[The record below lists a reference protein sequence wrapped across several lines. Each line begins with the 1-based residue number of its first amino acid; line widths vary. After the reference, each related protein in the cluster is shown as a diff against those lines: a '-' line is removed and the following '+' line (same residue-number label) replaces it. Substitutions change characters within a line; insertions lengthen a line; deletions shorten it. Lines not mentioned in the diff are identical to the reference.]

1 MTNGQQPSTPT
12 DHEYL
17 DLKQAAVICSVSD
30 ERFGKWIDKGVVPV
44 IDVNG
49 KKLIHSHDLIQHL
62 VRHNIPIPDRLLQ
75 GNSKKILFVLTDES
89 VPPTVTSE
97 VIWAL
102 YKLRKQ
108 NAYIFDFVRFD
119 SNIELKII
127 TFRPDRIVLL
137 QEDAADREPER
148 LIRKM
153 VNGSTPIY
161 AFAADRTIELDQFL
175 SE

>member
-1 MTNGQQPSTPT
+1 MTNGQQPFTPN
-12 DHEYL
+12 DLEYL

-44 IDVNG
+44 IEVNG

-89 VPPTVTSE
+89 VPHAITTE

-108 NAYIFDFVRFD
+108 TTYIFDFVRFD
-119 SNIELKII
+119 NNIELKII
-127 TFRPDRIVLL
+127 TFRPDMIVLL
-137 QEDAADREPER
+137 QEDAGDLEPER
-148 LIRKM
+148 LMRKM
-153 VNGSTPIY
+153 ANGSTPIY
-161 AFAADRTIELDQFL
+161 TFSAGRTMELDQFL

>member
-1 MTNGQQPSTPT
+1 MTNGQKPITSN
-12 DHEYL
+12 DLEYL
-17 DLKQAAVICSVSD
+17 DLEQAAVICSVSD
-30 ERFGKWIDKGVVPV
+30 ERFGRWIDKGVVPV

-62 VRHNIPIPDRLLQ
+62 VRHNIPIPERLLQ

-89 VPPTVTSE
+89 VPHTVTTE

-102 YKLRKQ
+102 YKLRKRTS
-108 NAYIFDFVRFD
+108 YIFDFARLD
-119 SNIELKII
+119 GNIELKII
-127 TFRPDRIVLL
+127 TLHPDVIVLL
-137 QEDAADREPER
+137 QEDAGDREPER

-153 VNGSTPIY
+153 VNDSTPIFT
-161 AFAADRTIELDQFL
+161 FAGDRTIELDHFL

>member
-1 MTNGQQPSTPT
+1 MTNGQPT
-12 DHEYL
+12 NTSSDHEYL
-17 DLKQAAVICSVSD
+17 ELKQAAVICSVSD
-30 ERFGKWIDKGVVPV
+30 ERFAKWIDKGVVPV

-49 KKLIHSHDLIQHL
+49 KKLIHSHDLTQHL

-89 VPPTVTSE
+89 IPHAVTTE

-102 YKLRKQ
+102 YNLRKKT
-108 NAYIFDFVRFD
+108 AYIFDFVRFD

-127 TFRPDRIVLL
+127 TFRPDKIVLL
-137 QEDAADREPER
+137 QEDAGDKKPAQH
-148 LIRKM
+148 IQKM

-161 AFAADRTIELDQFL
+161 TVAAGRTSGLDQFL
-175 SE
+175 CE